1 MKRIKTLTFIEFLI
15 AVILLSVALFQ
26 TKGYFLTSFESKYVT
41 YAISSNSFFDILKSV
56 FYGIN
61 VFENS
66 PVYLLITK
74 FFTAISGSSSEFI
87 VRLPVMIISFLTTVF
102 LYFFLNNYTNKK
114 YAVITTL
121 TFALNI
127 SFLTFSSVSI
137 PQIMAADF
145 TMLAVL
151 FGFVP
156 LLPQDTPNKHL
167 YFAGFWVITFI
178 VIYTDL
184 FTGILPLLIVGLS
197 YIILGQTKK
206 LLNLIN
212 IILCIFSVFL
222 IMHNWQLVSYKVA
235 ESIPVFD
242 TFFVDGRLNI
252 PSYIFLKY
260 FTGLFI
266 GLLPWTVIFFVIT
279 ANSLFN
285 GSLIQK
291 INIKDFSNEKR
302 FLTVSLIGFFITSFV
317 FFLNHSVT
325 DIILAVSFSSFYIAY
340 FWHQYIAEEKFKPAF
355 NFASSFFF
363 VTTLLVAVTSIFI
376 YFFFDNS
383 VKGYIEPLLNPLI
396 TITLLV
402 SVPGLIVLMLD
413 KRWYVF
419 FAHLMFSL
427 TFYFM
432 LTGVLFDYLNS
443 FGESELITYAADAKN
458 NVKTLATYD
467 LKNKYVL
474 PYYFGNIVEFNDKP
488 SPEEFFEKYGNSYD
502 ARVITKIKNLED
514 FDKYF
519 VYEILGT
526 GKIYCVITNIKK
538 IPELPEDN
546 TQDKEEREII

>member
-1 MKRIKTLTFIEFLI
+1 MKKIKTLTFIEFI
-15 AVILLSVALFQ
+15 IVALLLTVAFLRI
-26 TKGYFLTSFESKYVT
+26 KGYFLTSFESKYVT
-41 YAISSNSFFDILKSV
+41 YAISSNSFPDIVKSIADGV
-56 FYGIN
+56 NI
-61 VFENS
+61 FENS
-66 PVYLLITK
+66 PIYLLITK
-74 FFTAISGSSSEFI
+74 FFISIFGSSSEFI
-87 VRLPVMIISFLTTVF
+87 VRLPVLLISFITTFF

-114 YAVITTL
+114 YAVISTL

-137 PQIMAADF
+137 PQIMAANF

-156 LLPQDTPNKHL
+156 LLPQNLPNKHL
-167 YFAGFWVITFI
+167 YFIGFWVITFM

-197 YIILGQTKK
+197 YIILGKTKK

-212 IILCIFSVFL
+212 IILCIFSVFVIL
-222 IMHNWQLVSYKVA
+222 YNWQLVSYKVA
-235 ESIPVFD
+235 ESIPIFD
-242 TFFVDGRLNI
+242 TLFVDGRLNI
-252 PSYIFLKY
+252 PPYIFLKY

-266 GLLPWTVIFFVIT
+266 GLMPWTVLFFVIT
-279 ANSLFN
+279 AISLFN

-291 INIKDFSNEKR
+291 LNIKDFSNDKR
-302 FLTVSLIGFFITSFV
+302 FLAVSFIGFFVTSFV

-325 DIILAVSFSSFYIAY
+325 NIILAVSFASFYIAY
-340 FWHQYIAEEKFKPAF
+340 FWHKYIVEEKFKSAF

-363 VTTLLVAVTSIFI
+363 VTTLLFAITSIFI

-383 VKGYIEPLLNPLI
+383 VKGYIEPLLIPLI

-402 SVPGLIVLMLD
+402 SIPGLIVIMLD

-419 FAHLMFSL
+419 IAHLIFSL

-443 FGESELITYAADAKN
+443 FGESELIDYACNAKN

-467 LKNKYVL
+467 LRSKYVL
-474 PYYFGNIVEFNDKP
+474 PYYFGNIVEFNDKIP
-488 SPEEFFEKYGNSYD
+488 IEEFFEKYGNNYD
-502 ARVITKIKNLED
+502 VRVIAKIKNLED

-519 VYEILGT
+519 VYEIINT
-526 GKIYCVITNIKK
+526 GKFYCVITNIKK
-538 IPELPEDN
+538 LPEDYEKN
-546 TQDKEEREII
+546 TETSDIII